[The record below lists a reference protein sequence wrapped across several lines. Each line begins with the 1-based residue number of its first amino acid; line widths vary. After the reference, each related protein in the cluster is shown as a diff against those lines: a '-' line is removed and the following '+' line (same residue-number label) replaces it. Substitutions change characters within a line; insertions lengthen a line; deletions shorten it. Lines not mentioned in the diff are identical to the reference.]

1 MRLFEPENE
10 WRIVMRKL
18 MLAAAVLAAT
28 PAFAQVNTGS
38 GNGLV
43 AVNIQNVDILKN
55 FLNND
60 QIAALNNLGVPI
72 TVQAPISVAANVC
85 GTTVNALAALRKTGD
100 ATCNATTA
108 NSALANIV
116 QRQKLRQTR

>member
-1 MRLFEPENE
+1 
-10 WRIVMRKL
+10 MRKFV
-18 MLAAAVLAAT
+18 LAAAALTAVAT
-28 PAFAQVNTGS
+28 PAFAQVNT

-55 FLNND
+55 FLND
-60 QIAALNNLGVPI
+60 TQIAALNDIGVPI

-100 ATCNATTA
+100 AACDAKTA

-116 QRQKLRQTR
+116 QRQKLKQNK

>member
-1 MRLFEPENE
+1 
-10 WRIVMRKL
+10 MRKIL
-18 MLAAAVLAAT
+18 FAAAAVATVVAT
-28 PAFAQVNTGS
+28 PALAQVNTGS

-55 FLNND
+55 FLND
-60 QIAALNNLGVPI
+60 TQIAALNNVGVPV

-85 GTTVNALAALRKTGD
+85 GTTVNALAALRKTGA
-100 ATCNATTA
+100 ATCDAKTA

-116 QRQKLRQTR
+116 QRQKLKQNK

>member
-1 MRLFEPENE
+1 
-10 WRIVMRKL
+10 MRKF
-18 MLAAAVLAAT
+18 MIAAAALAAAAT
-28 PAFAQVNTGS
+28 PALAQTNTGS

-55 FLNND
+55 FLND
-60 QIAALNNLGVPI
+60 TQIAALNNVPI

-85 GTTVNALAALRKTGD
+85 GTTVNALAAMRKTGAASCD
-100 ATCNATTA
+100 AKTA

-116 QRQKLRQTR
+116 QRQKLRKQ

>member
-1 MRLFEPENE
+1 
-10 WRIVMRKL
+10 MRKIL
-18 MLAAAVLAAT
+18 FAAAAVAT
-28 PAFAQVNTGS
+28 LSGTAFAQTNTGS

-43 AVNIQNVDILKN
+43 AVNVQNVDILKN
-55 FLNND
+55 FLND
-60 QIAALNNLGVPI
+60 SQISALNNLGVPI

-100 ATCNATTA
+100 AACDATTA

-116 QRQKLRQTR
+116 QRQKLKQTK

>member
-1 MRLFEPENE
+1 
-10 WRIVMRKL
+10 MRKI
-18 MLAAAVLAAT
+18 MLAAAALAVAAT
-28 PAFAQVNTGS
+28 PAFAQTNTGS

-55 FLNND
+55 FLND
-60 QIAALNNLGVPI
+60 TQIAALNDVGVPI

-100 ATCNATTA
+100 AACDAKTA

-116 QRQKLRQTR
+116 QRQKLKQKK

>member
-1 MRLFEPENE
+1 
-10 WRIVMRKL
+10 MRKL
-18 MLAAAVLAAT
+18 LLAAAVLAAT

-43 AVNIQNVDILKN
+43 AVNIQDVSLLNN

-100 ATCNATTA
+100 AKCDAKSGSA
-108 NSALANIV
+108 ALANIV

>member
-1 MRLFEPENE
+1 
-10 WRIVMRKL
+10 MRKIL
-18 MLAAAVLAAT
+18 LAAAAFAAT
-28 PAFAQVNTGS
+28 TPAIAQTNTGS

-43 AVNIQNVDILKN
+43 AVNIQNVDLLNN
-55 FLNND
+55 FLND
-60 QIAALNNLGVPI
+60 SQIAALNDVGVPI

-100 ATCNATTA
+100 AACDAKTA

-116 QRQKLRQTR
+116 QRQKLKQNK

>member
-1 MRLFEPENE
+1 
-10 WRIVMRKL
+10 MRKF
-18 MLAAAVLAAT
+18 VLAVAALAVAT
-28 PAFAQVNTGS
+28 PALGQVNTGS

-43 AVNIQNVDILKN
+43 AVNVQNVDILKN
-55 FLNND
+55 FLND
-60 QIAALNNLGVPI
+60 TQIAALNNLGVPI

-100 ATCNATTA
+100 ATCDAKTA

-116 QRQKLRQTR
+116 QRQKLKQKK